1 MKVCELGFQSL
12 CLQFSRQNRVPLLL
26 WRFYSQKVSAGLKG
40 SGAVFNPSTRILAR
54 ADREFESL
62 GPEASL
68 QGSAIKIE
76 DAPKLKLPEV
86 IDCFRPAFFCAVYM
100 PTISSPACP
109 LQDFRQDFFGY
120 LYHASVNPA
129 HAPTHPPPHQ
139 LGQ

>member
-12 CLQFSRQNRVPLLL
+12 CLKFSRENRVPLLP
-26 WRFYSQKVSAGLKG
+26 WRFYGQKVSAGLKG
-40 SGAVFNPSTRILAR
+40 SRAVFNPSTGILAR

-86 IDCFRPAFFCAVYM
+86 ILCL
-100 PTISSPACP
+100 ISSCIF
-109 LQDFRQDFFGY
+109 LCCM
-120 LYHASVNPA
+120 HAYDKLSSMSIAGV
-129 HAPTHPPPHQ
+129 
-139 LGQ
+139 